1 MSRYDRLG
9 KRIDKKNKKK
19 KDLIME
25 GKDTSNIQA
34 KINRLTEKQMMS
46 AELGGTIGDAPM
58 KKDKMM
64 TGGALRRNYTRGRG
78 N

>member
-9 KRIDKKNKKK
+9 KRIDKKNQKKK
-19 KDLIME
+19 NLAMK

-64 TGGALRRNYTRGRG
+64 KGGSLRRKYSRPRGL
-78 N
+78 